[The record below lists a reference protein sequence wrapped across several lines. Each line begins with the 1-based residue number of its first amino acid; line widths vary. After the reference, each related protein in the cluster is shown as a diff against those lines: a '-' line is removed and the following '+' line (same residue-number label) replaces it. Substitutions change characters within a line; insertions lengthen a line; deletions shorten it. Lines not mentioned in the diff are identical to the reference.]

1 MRFSY
6 NFSIFLFTKKN
17 LGKAYPLFINK
28 EEHLQNRIENER
40 KRKRKRGKKDNLQ
53 EENAEAFSKR
63 NKNEADLIVHRSVR
77 WRIVVDER

>member
-1 MRFSY
+1 M
-6 NFSIFLFTKKN
+6 K
-17 LGKAYPLFINK
+17 
-28 EEHLQNRIENER
+28 
-40 KRKRKRGKKDNLQ
+40 GKKDNLQ